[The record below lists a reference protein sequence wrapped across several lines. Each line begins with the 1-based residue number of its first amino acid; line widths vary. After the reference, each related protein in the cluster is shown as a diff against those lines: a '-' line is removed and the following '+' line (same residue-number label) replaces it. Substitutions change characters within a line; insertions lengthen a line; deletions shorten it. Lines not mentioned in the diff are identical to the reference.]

1 MILKDAVELITIG
14 TRSSSIVQTWADLGC
29 GSGTFTEAL
38 AQILP
43 EGSTIYAVDRNK
55 HLLKNIPDSYGKIK
69 VEKSSRNF
77 LESELPDNLDGIL
90 MANSLHFVED
100 KFSFIKKA
108 ERYMK
113 PPEIFLIVEYDTE
126 ISNPWVPFPLSFI
139 SLENLFKK
147 AEFTSVIKI
156 NEKPSVFRRAKIYS
170 ALISK
175 AEI

>member
-1 MILKDAVELITIG
+1 
-14 TRSSSIVQTWADLGC
+14 
-29 GSGTFTEAL
+29 
-38 AQILP
+38 
-43 EGSTIYAVDRNK
+43 
-55 HLLKNIPDSYGKIK
+55 
-69 VEKSSRNF
+69 
-77 LESELPDNLDGIL
+77 
-90 MANSLHFVED
+90 
-100 KFSFIKKA
+100 
-108 ERYMK
+108 MK